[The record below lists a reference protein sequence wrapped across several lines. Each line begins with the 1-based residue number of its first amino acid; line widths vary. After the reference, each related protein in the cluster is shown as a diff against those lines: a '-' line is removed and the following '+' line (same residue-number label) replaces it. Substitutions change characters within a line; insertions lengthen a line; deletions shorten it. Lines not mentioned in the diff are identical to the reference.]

1 MHDHRLAAAGFS
13 QVESLNF
20 NGANNSSWHSLGF
33 FRRPPN
39 SNKRE
44 LPLTDSS
51 GVLKVTDRGRLVLLN
66 DDRPS
71 MSAVV
76 QMLGSEGALPQPKQP
91 GFFSE
96 TNIQESNPLPSKHA
110 TFSGYESSISFLE
123 AR

>member
-1 MHDHRLAAAGFS
+1 MGILCVQRS
-13 QVESLNF
+13 
-20 NGANNSSWHSLGF
+20 
-33 FRRPPN
+33 P
-39 SNKRE
+39 
-44 LPLTDSS
+44 
-51 GVLKVTDRGRLVLLN
+51 